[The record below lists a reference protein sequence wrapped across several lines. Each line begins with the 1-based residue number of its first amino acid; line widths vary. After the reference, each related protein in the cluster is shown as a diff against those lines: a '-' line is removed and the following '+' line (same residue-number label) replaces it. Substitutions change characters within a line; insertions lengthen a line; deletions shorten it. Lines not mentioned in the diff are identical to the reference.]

1 MRAMKNTMAPF
12 VCTLI
17 LATGLHAQEAKKI
30 DFPQAS
36 SSATVKERV
45 GVTDV
50 SVEYSRPNM
59 RERKIFG
66 GLVPYGQV
74 WRTGADEATAITFAK
89 DVLVEGQKLAAGT
102 YALFTIPGEKE
113 WTVIFNRTAE
123 QWGAF
128 DYDAKQDA
136 LRVTVKPAAT
146 QAPVESLDFVIEGA
160 RVALRWEKLAVGF
173 EVKPAA

>member
-1 MRAMKNTMAPF
+1 MTRSTLVALAIPGLALALALPALAARGDDAKRKSKNGRTEGSIA
-12 VCTLI
+12 
-17 LATGLHAQEAKKI
+17 
-30 DFPQAS
+30 
-36 SSATVKERV
+36 
-45 GVTDV
+45 GVQV
-50 SVEYSRPNM
+50 VVEYGRPNVSG
-59 RERKIFG
+59 RAIWG
-66 GLVPYGQV
+66 QLVPYGQV

-136 LRVTVKPAAT
+136 LRVTVKPAAAA
-146 QAPVESLDFVIEGA
+146 APVESLDFVIEGA